1 MQEIWH
7 SDYKRAACLK
17 SYPVCQ
23 EHEAMNFADVDACKK
38 GWFAVTLDRQ
48 DNWDIGIFK
57 TIDALGS
64 ALQNAAAIF
73 IDMPI
78 GLPYDEKRRCDTETR
93 KILNRR
99 ASCVFP
105 VPCRQALHART
116 YRQACRI
123 NQQVLGVKLTI
134 QTWNISAKILE
145 VDRFLRNNKPARRR
159 FRESHPEL
167 CFWALAGGRTMAY
180 SKKTVQGFA
189 ERYSVLAKNYPQTD
203 GIVHRA
209 LDQFQRKDLARDDI
223 LDALALAISA
233 KMGSNSSSSRTVP
246 LNPPLDKKG
255 LPMQIAYA
263 VPE

>member
-1 MQEIWH
+1 
-7 SDYKRAACLK
+7 
-17 SYPVCQ
+17 
-23 EHEAMNFADVDACKK
+23 MNFVGVDACKK
-38 GWFAVTLDRQ
+38 GWFAVAFDRQ

-57 TIDALGS
+57 TIDACGRTF
-64 ALQNAAAIF
+64 QNAAAIF

-78 GLPYDEKRRCDTETR
+78 GLPDDSRRKCDTETR

-105 VPCRQALHART
+105 VPCREALQART

-145 VDRFLRNNKPARRR
+145 LDRFLSNNKQARSR

-167 CFWALAGGRTMAY
+167 CFWALSGGSTMAY
-180 SKKTVQGFA
+180 SKKTTKGFV
-189 ERYSVLAKNYPQTD
+189 ERCAVLLKNCPQTNE
-203 GIVHRA
+203 IVQQA

-223 LDALALAISA
+223 QDALALAISA
-233 KMGSNSSSSRTVP
+233 RIASNSNSIGTVP

-255 LPMQIAYA
+255 LPMEIVYA
-263 VPE
+263 VPG